1 MEGAFIELDGLMSC
15 RNWSFDAF
23 RRRRIGG
30 QGLIGRRYLKICGR
44 HCVGFRASKKSLQM
58 LGKMRSKK
66 TGPKTI
72 SEERKRYSELSP
84 WRMGDAV
91 FERLL
96 NQSPKPKEEIVNVPK
111 IIRFSVESEDEDDH
125 KDQEPYSLALMAGVL
140 YLKPRLEAQDEAG
153 EEDGEPEADGNEPL
167 VRCGSYT
174 DCVLEK

>member
-1 MEGAFIELDGLMSC
+1 
-15 RNWSFDAF
+15 
-23 RRRRIGG
+23 
-30 QGLIGRRYLKICGR
+30 
-44 HCVGFRASKKSLQM
+44 
-58 LGKMRSKK
+58 
-66 TGPKTI
+66 
-72 SEERKRYSELSP
+72 
-84 WRMGDAV
+84 MGDAV